1 MDLQS
6 QLKVRKLR
14 KGDPIAV
21 FPFSRKYGDPFT
33 AVVFPCPGSGPDL
46 PVEIEDPFRAEFI
59 GFEDSIITVVSDQ
72 YGCLVI
78 DVAFVR
84 DIEIMF

>member
-1 MDLQS
+1 MEREVMM
-6 QLKVRKLR
+6 KVRKLR

-21 FPFSRKYGDPFT
+21 FPFSRNCGDTFT
-33 AVVFPCPGSGPDL
+33 AEVFPRPGSVPYF
-46 PVEIEDPFRAEFI
+46 PVEIEEPFKAEFI
-59 GFEDSIITVVSDQ
+59 GFEDSIITVVSNQ

>member
-1 MDLQS
+1 MEREVLV
-6 QLKVRKLR
+6 KIRKLR
-14 KGDPIAV
+14 KGYPIAV

-46 PVEIEDPFRAEFI
+46 PVEIEDPFKAEFI
-59 GFEDSIITVVSDQ
+59 GFEDSIITVFSRE

-84 DIEIMF
+84 DVEIMF